1 MWTLT
6 RQYPLRFTTTFTMQG
21 RRRQAHLVR
30 VSSQFVLTTNSALAS
45 LASSGQKKRAFWD
58 PDEERKLIELWT
70 ELIQETNRKMMTRKK
85 KEALA
90 TTRLNDYIKKDLGK
104 LIEFNEQEVHNKID
118 SMLKKGKQLYC
129 SCRKTG
135 EAVDGEAEIEI
146 DLKAAESAWPN
157 FKSFYHHFKDHPS
170 LGPGSSED
178 TITPAASEEK
188 PVIIAVDIDCS
199 TAAPDNEALPPKKT
213 PRIEKKEKAS
223 EKFLH
228 NFSKIQEKT

>member
-1 MWTLT
+1 
-6 RQYPLRFTTTFTMQG
+6 
-21 RRRQAHLVR
+21 
-30 VSSQFVLTTNSALAS
+30 
-45 LASSGQKKRAFWD
+45 
-58 PDEERKLIELWT
+58 
-70 ELIQETNRKMMTRKK
+70 MMTRKK

-104 LIEFNEQEVHNKID
+104 SIEFNEQEVRDKIN

-157 FKSFYHHFKDHPS
+157 FKSFYHHFKDHPP
-170 LGPGSSED
+170 LGPGSSKD
-178 TITPAASEEK
+178 TITPAASKEK
-188 PVIIAVDIDCS
+188 PVIITVDIDCS

-213 PRIEKKEKAS
+213 PIIEKKEKAS

-228 NFSKIQEKT
+228 NFPRFKKKHRKQL